1 MLFQCAA
8 ARARLTRS
16 SLHASAPRQESS
28 CKPSNTPPQ
37 TLEEQAASIRTFS
50 LLGRADGNG
59 IHFLLCVR
67 STWSFP
73 FLPDPISVLRG
84 SFFVC
89 FFFNQETKKT
99 PEITTCL
106 FLFSN
111 SWIFCWG
118 EGVEVPL
125 LLSSMINLQLRKCC
139 AVTALGCDWWRP
151 KLQPSWTRRSPAALH
166 IYSLDLLVTE

>member
-89 FFFNQETKKT
+89 VFFKPRNQKK
-99 PEITTCL
+99 PRNHYLSL
-106 FLFSN
+106 FVFK
-111 SWIFCWG
+111 FMD
-118 EGVEVPL
+118 L
-125 LLSSMINLQLRKCC
+125 LLGWGGGGSSFTLINDKPSAAQVLRGHG
-139 AVTALGCDWWRP
+139 ARLWLVETQA
-151 KLQPSWTRRSPAALH
+151 PAFVNAPVSCGSTY
-166 IYSLDLLVTE
+166 I

>member
-1 MLFQCAA
+1 MCCSPGASDTFLI
-8 ARARLTRS
+8 ARLCASPRKQLQAVKHTPADS
-16 SLHASAPRQESS
+16 GGTSGLYKNIFTSGESWWEWDSLSFL
-28 CKPSNTPPQ
+28 C
-37 TLEEQAASIRTFS
+37 S
-50 LLGRADGNG
+50 LNVIL
-59 IHFLLCVR
+59 
-67 STWSFP
+67 
-73 FLPDPISVLRG
+73 PISAWPHFCPPWVLLR
-84 SFFVC
+84 V
-89 FFFNQETKKT
+89 FFFFFTKKPKKKK

-125 LLSSMINLQLRKCC
+125 LLSSMKNLQLRKCC

-151 KLQPSWTRRSPAALH
+151 KLQPSWTRRSPAALY